1 TRGDAVNAL
10 IVDDSKPARTILAR
24 ALAALDLECH
34 EAANGRE
41 ALDLLPRIARPDVVT
56 VNLHMPE
63 MDGIEL
69 ITRLRREPAWRS
81 LKLVMVSGE
90 QDPGRVAAALEAGA
104 DRFVAKPFTAAAL
117 HEAILGL
124 GVGRRVVAPAAP
136 IRVLVV
142 DDSAV
147 IRSVL
152 SATLA
157 AEPGIAVAA
166 TAADGRQALS
176 RIAADPPDL
185 VLLDVEMP
193 VMDGITPLRELRA
206 LHPRLPVV
214 MFSSLTERGAKAAID
229 ALLAGANDYVAKPK
243 ETSADAVAARIR
255 EELVPRIRQLVPRSA
270 GPAGSPA
277 PAAAAP
283 AAPVRRAVREPVAAV
298 VVAVSTGGPNAL
310 AGFLPGFVRSVP
322 VPVLVVQHMPPL
334 FTAQLAERLA
344 RICGLEVRE
353 ARHGEVLAPGRV
365 LLAPGGRHMKVAR
378 GDGGVVAELSDEP
391 PEHACRPAA
400 DPLFRTAAAIWG
412 AGTLGV
418 VLTGMGRDGLEGS
431 RAIVAAGG
439 AVIVQD
445 EFTSTIWGMPG
456 HVARAGLADAVL
468 PLGQL
473 GAEVA
478 LRVSRRAR

>member
-1 TRGDAVNAL
+1 VNAL

-41 ALDLLPRIARPDVVT
+41 ALDLLPWIARPDVVT

-69 ITRLRREPAWRS
+69 IARLRREPAWRS

-90 QDPGRVAAALEAGA
+90 QDPGRVAAALAAGA

-117 HEAILGL
+117 QDVVLGL
-124 GVGRRVVAPAAP
+124 GVGRRVAAPSAP

-152 SATLA
+152 AATLA
-157 AEPGIAVAA
+157 AEPGIAVAG
-166 TAADGRQALS
+166 TAADGRQALA

-193 VMDGITPLRELRA
+193 VMDGITALRELRA
-206 LHPRLPVV
+206 LRPKLPVV
-214 MFSSLTERGAKAAID
+214 MFSSLTERGVKAAID

-243 ETSADAVAARIR
+243 EPSADAVAARIR
-255 EELVPRIRQLVPRSA
+255 EELVPRIRQLVPRTA
-270 GPAGSPA
+270 GAA
-277 PAAAAP
+277 PAAATALP
-283 AAPVRRAVREPVAAV
+283 PSPVRRAVREPVAAV

-344 RICGLEVRE
+344 RICGIDVRE
-353 ARHGEVLAPGRV
+353 ALHGEALAPGRV

-378 GDGGVVAELSDEP
+378 GDGGVIAELSDEP
-391 PEHACRPAA
+391 PENACRPAA
-400 DPLFRTAAAIWG
+400 DPLFRTSAAVWG

-418 VLTGMGRDGLEGS
+418 VLTGMGRDGLEGA

>member
-1 TRGDAVNAL
+1 VNAL

-41 ALDLLPRIARPDVVT
+41 ALDLLTRIARPDVVT

-90 QDPGRVAAALEAGA
+90 QNPGRVAAALEAGA

-117 HEAILGL
+117 HEVILGL

-157 AEPGIAVAA
+157 TEPGIAVAG

-193 VMDGITPLRELRA
+193 VMDGITTLRELRA
-206 LHPRLPVV
+206 LHPKLPVV

-255 EELVPRIRQLVPRSA
+255 EELVPRIRQLVPRTA
-270 GPAGSPA
+270 GAA
-277 PAAAAP
+277 PVAAAAAP
-283 AAPVRRAVREPVAAV
+283 AAPARRAAREPVAAV

-310 AGFLPGFVRSVP
+310 AGFLPGFVRNVP

-344 RICGLEVRE
+344 RICGIDVRE
-353 ARHGEVLAPGRV
+353 ALHGEALAPGRV

-391 PEHACRPAA
+391 PENACRPAA
-400 DPLFRTAAAIWG
+400 DPLFRTAAAVWG

-418 VLTGMGRDGLEGS
+418 VLTGMGRDGLEGA